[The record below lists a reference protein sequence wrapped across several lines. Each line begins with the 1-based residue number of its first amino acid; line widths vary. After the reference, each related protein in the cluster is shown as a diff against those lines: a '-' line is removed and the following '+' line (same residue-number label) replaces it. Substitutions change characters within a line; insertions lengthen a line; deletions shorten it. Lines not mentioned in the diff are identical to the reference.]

1 MKIAIFGFGNV
12 GQRLAQLFIKAG
24 HSVIICTQKNAPQPS
39 PFATATFV
47 EGAEQ
52 ADVVAL
58 AIPFTAA
65 VDILKPLAAP
75 LVGKIVLDCT
85 NPLQA
90 DWSPLLLG
98 QENSA
103 AEELARVVPGA
114 SVVKAF
120 NTIFADMMVE
130 EYQVWDGVR
139 TSAFVASDDP
149 VARNTILRL
158 AEELGFAPVEV
169 GPLKMARYLEALA
182 HLNIQLAVAQRGG
195 TRAAFLYR
203 RVNV

>member
-12 GQRLAQLFIKAG
+12 GQRLARLLDKAG
-24 HSVIICTQKNAPQPS
+24 HSLLICTQHQAPQPF
-39 PFATATFV
+39 PYATATFA

-65 VDILKPLAAP
+65 VELLKPLAAQ

-98 QENSA
+98 EENSA

-130 EYQVWDGVR
+130 AYQVWDGAR

-149 VARNTILRL
+149 VARNTILQL
-158 AEELGFAPVEV
+158 AQELGFAPVEV

-182 HLNIQLAVAQRGG
+182 HLNIQLAVAQGGG
-195 TRAAFLYR
+195 TQAAFLYR
-203 RVNV
+203 RVNA